1 MFVVFFFVVS
11 FLVVGAACA
20 PFAASPWRRR
30 INQSVKQ
37 ETELRVVLVAT
48 SGCALP
54 AVGQGARLCGHE
66 DDPEFRLLL
75 RETELR
81 VVLVATPGCARLLAH
96 PDVAP
101 AALTIQLKAWRRY
114 SRCL

>member
-20 PFAASPWRRR
+20 PITASPWRRR

-48 SGCALP
+48 SECALP
-54 AVGQGARLCGHE
+54 DVGQGTR
-66 DDPEFRLLL
+66 

-81 VVLVATPGCARLLAH
+81 FVLVATPGCARLLAH